1 METALGLPYKHLS
14 RERLGGTNHTDTR
27 SRRRKIYKKRLWA
40 YRTNNKPQSRS
51 LRTAETP
58 NNDQVQFKYK
68 YEYPDMHILCGVRTA
83 VMDECEVF
91 YRPQRVKY
99 SRLCTQEYIMVRIMV
114 LVKTN
119 GTEG

>member
-1 METALGLPYKHLS
+1 
-14 RERLGGTNHTDTR
+14 
-27 SRRRKIYKKRLWA
+27 
-40 YRTNNKPQSRS
+40 
-51 LRTAETP
+51 
-58 NNDQVQFKYK
+58 
-68 YEYPDMHILCGVRTA
+68 MHILCGVRTA

-119 GTEG
+119 GQRDNIGTERCGPDPPPSR

>member
-1 METALGLPYKHLS
+1 
-14 RERLGGTNHTDTR
+14 
-27 SRRRKIYKKRLWA
+27 
-40 YRTNNKPQSRS
+40 
-51 LRTAETP
+51 
-58 NNDQVQFKYK
+58 
-68 YEYPDMHILCGVRTA
+68 MHIILCGVRRA

-99 SRLCTQEYIMVRIMV
+99 SHLCTQEYIMVRIMV